1 MDTIV
6 GGDIDGALIWGA
18 VLFCCA
24 AIGGGA
30 MEGILATGGAEVI
43 SGDNILVVDR
53 EGGAVVNGGWFS
65 IVGGTIL
72 VVCANG
78 APVGI
83 IGGAA
88 DIVGTGGVGC
98 DITGGGL
105 NSVGDGI
112 GAST

>member
-1 MDTIV
+1 MVI
-6 GGDIDGALIWGA
+6 
-18 VLFCCA
+18 CCA
-24 AIGGGA
+24 AIDGGA
-30 MEGILATGGAEVI
+30 MEGILATGGADIGVVAD
-43 SGDNILVVDR
+43 DNILVVDR

-72 VVCANG
+72 IVCVNG
-78 APVGI
+78 AALGI

-88 DIVGTGGVGC
+88 DIVGTAGVGC